1 MNFGSPNAFYQQLL
15 VGSSGS
21 IAVALLVSL
30 VLGAV
35 HGASPGHGK
44 TLVVASLLGS
54 TGSLRRVLMLAVT
67 VAVTHT
73 VGVMLLAFLVLT
85 ANDALL
91 PQQLTPFITLGADIL
106 VVLFGADLIRR
117 ALWARAV
124 ARREAAAH
132 DRAHAT
138 ADGGADHDHGHPAD
152 HDHDHGHTHPHPH
165 PHVGLELTR
174 GYTLSIGV
182 VGGLVPN
189 GTALVV
195 LLMAIAFHE
204 VALGV
209 LLVATFGLGIAL
221 VLGGVGVA
229 TVIVRRRGGQLAS
242 PSGRVGRAIG
252 LLPLASGLAVLVVGA
267 ALTVTALS
275 AL

>member
-1 MNFGSPNAFYQQLL
+1 MFYQQLL

-21 IAVALLVSL
+21 VAAALLVSL
-30 VLGAV
+30 LLGAV

-54 TGSLRRVLMLAVT
+54 RGSLGRVLLLAVT

-73 VGVMLLAFLVLT
+73 VGVLLLAVIVLT
-85 ANDALL
+85 ANDSLL
-91 PQQLTPFITLGADIL
+91 PNQITPYITLGADIL
-106 VVLFGADLIRR
+106 VVLFGADLVRR
-117 ALWARAV
+117 AVWARS
-124 ARREAAAH
+124 RSKE
-132 DRAHAT
+132 T
-138 ADGGADHDHGHPAD
+138 ADPLDHAHP
-152 HDHDHGHTHPHPH
+152 HDHDHPHVHPHPH
-165 PHVGLELTR
+165 IPAGLELTR
-174 GYTLSIGV
+174 GYTISIGI

-204 VALGV
+204 LALGM

-221 VLGGVGVA
+221 VLGAVGVA
-229 TVIVRRRGGQLAS
+229 TVIVRHRGGQLTAG
-242 PSGRVGRAIG
+242 SGSFGRAVG
-252 LLPLASGLAVLVVGA
+252 LLPLASGLAVLAVGLV
-267 ALTVTALS
+267 LTFTALL